1 MRKFFVGIT
10 IICVLV
16 SCGCA
21 KKEKPAISIG
31 SISITAEEF
40 EEAYQKTKGARGGE
54 VSRKEFLESLVTRK
68 LILWEAEILGLDKDQ
83 QFLESLQL
91 FWEQALMKLVLAR
104 KLNELTLVCRVSEKE
119 VSDYFQRHKE
129 NDFQGKELIEVH
141 GQIKTLIHRI
151 KQQLELQR
159 WTSSLKKRVNI
170 NIDYGLLQIPRDK

>member
-1 MRKFFVGIT
+1 MGKLFIGIA
-10 IICVLV
+10 IICTFV

-40 EEAYQKTKGARGGE
+40 EAAYQKTKGARGGE

-141 GQIKTLIHRI
+141 DQIKTLIHRI

-159 WTSSLKKRVNI
+159 WMSSLKKRASI
-170 NIDYGLLQIPRDK
+170 NIDHGLLQIPRDK